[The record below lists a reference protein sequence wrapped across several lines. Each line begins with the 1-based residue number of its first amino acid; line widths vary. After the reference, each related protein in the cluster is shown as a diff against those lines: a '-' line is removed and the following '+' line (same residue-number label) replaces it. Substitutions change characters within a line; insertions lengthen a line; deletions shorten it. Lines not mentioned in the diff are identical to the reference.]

1 MVFPPIFVVN
11 LRKNADR
18 MESIKR
24 QLDGM
29 GLAYERFDAVYGRDL
44 PCQERQEKFSKWR
57 SRLAIGADMTDGELG
72 CALSHLG
79 IYKKMFADGHDM
91 AIVLED
97 DVLVDASFPD
107 AVKRATDFA
116 TAEQPQVILF
126 SAYGEKKG
134 VAHEAGVEKI
144 AVGSCADG
152 YLVTRAAAKLI
163 SEINLPVIVQAD
175 AWARWRRRYGLQLY
189 RIYPTSVRQDNDNF
203 GTDIDGWTDSNRKV
217 VGNGTG
223 RTGLDLIAFRIRRV
237 FEKSIDWTL
246 WKLGL

>member
-1 MVFPPIFVVN
+1 MRPVPIFVVN

-29 GLAYERFDAVYGRDL
+29 GLAYERFEAVYGRDL
-44 PCQERQEKFSKWR
+44 SCQERREKFSKWR

-79 IYKKMFADGHDM
+79 IYRKMLGDGIDK
-91 AIVLED
+91 AVVLED
-97 DVLVDASFPD
+97 DVILDESFSDAIR
-107 AVKRATDFA
+107 RASDFA
-116 TAEQPQVILF
+116 VAEQPQVILF

-134 VAHEAGVEKI
+134 VVHKTGVERI

-163 SEINLPVIVQAD
+163 LETNLPVIVQAD
-175 AWARWRRRYGLQLY
+175 AWTRWHRRNGLQLY
-189 RIYPTSVRQDNDNF
+189 RVYPTSVRQDNDNF
-203 GTDIDGWTDSNRKV
+203 GTDIDGWTNSNRKV